1 MEVFQHLGRSMCE
14 CFLIPRQKYV
24 WKLEKNN
31 VEKVSRH
38 SLPASDRITIHT
50 TVVLINPSARFGL
63 LHFVGVVSISPL

>member
-1 MEVFQHLGRSMCE
+1 MRRGSRWFV
-14 CFLIPRQKYV
+14 IPRQKYV